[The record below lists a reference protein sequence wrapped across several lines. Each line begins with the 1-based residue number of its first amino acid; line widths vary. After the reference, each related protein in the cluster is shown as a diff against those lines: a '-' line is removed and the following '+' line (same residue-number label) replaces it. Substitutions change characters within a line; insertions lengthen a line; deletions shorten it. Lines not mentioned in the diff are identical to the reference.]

1 MRIFTRYMAGRFF
14 RPFFYGLGLF
24 ALLIFMGDMFDRMPY
39 LVKSKA
45 SLGTILKY
53 LWLEVP
59 YWSVRIIPM
68 ATLLAT
74 LIAMT
79 GFVQS
84 GEWIAAQSCGFRVR
98 EFWVPVLWCSVV
110 VGVFSFAAQE
120 TVLPVCYRL
129 SRQIWHE
136 EINPQWEY
144 EKFLNVIMIGEPGQF
159 ISASEFLSK
168 LGRMERP
175 VYEEIGPEGLEKQL
189 DAKFALWDA
198 GIGRWIFH
206 EGVERRFDKGAVKEI
221 PFKSAKS
228 DLAVPPPKLIPRARS
243 PEEMSLRELKKYSGQ
258 VRHLGASMS
267 EYLTAAHAKVAYPF
281 TNIIICAL
289 GIPVA
294 LRLGTAARVISF
306 TAALGISFLYLWFFE
321 MGRALGNGG
330 RLPPAAAAWVANI
343 FFGTLA
349 AWLLK
354 RYDA

>member
-1 MRIFTRYMAGRFF
+1 MKIFTRYMMGRFF

-39 LVKSKA
+39 LVRSKA
-45 SLGTILKY
+45 SLGTILQY

-74 LIAMT
+74 LIAIT

-98 EFWVPVLWCSVV
+98 EFWVPVLFCSVL
-110 VGVFSFAAQE
+110 VGLFSFGAQE

-129 SRQIWHE
+129 SRQIWQE
-136 EINPQWEY
+136 KINPQWEY
-144 EKFLNVIMIGEPGQF
+144 EKFLNIVMIGEPGQF
-159 ISASEFLSK
+159 VSASEFLSK

-175 VYEEIGPEGLEKQL
+175 VYEEVGDDGLEMQL
-189 DAKFALWDA
+189 DAKLALWEA
-198 GIGRWIFH
+198 GPARWVFH
-206 EGVERRFDKGAVKEI
+206 DGVQRIFDKGAAREI
-221 PFKSAKS
+221 PFKRFESR
-228 DLAVPPPKLIPRARS
+228 LVVPPNKLIPRARS
-243 PEEMSLRELKKYSGQ
+243 PEEMSLKELRAYSGQ

-267 EYLTAAHAKVAYPF
+267 EYRTAAHAKVAYPF

-294 LRLGTAARVISF
+294 LRLGAAARVVSF
-306 TAALGISFLYLWFFE
+306 SAALGISFLYLWLFE

-330 RLPPAAAAWVANI
+330 RLPPVAAAWAANAI
-343 FFGTLA
+343 FGVLA
-349 AWLLK
+349 GWLLK
-354 RYDA
+354 RYDS